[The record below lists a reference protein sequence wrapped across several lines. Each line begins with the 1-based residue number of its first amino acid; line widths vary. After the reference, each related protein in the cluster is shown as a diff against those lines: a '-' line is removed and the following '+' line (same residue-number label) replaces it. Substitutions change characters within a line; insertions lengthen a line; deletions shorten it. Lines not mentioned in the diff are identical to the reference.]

1 MADTWM
7 INEVDYAGPEHLDP
21 GYVAGYDR
29 KQGFPSWDED
39 LQTLDRLGVLSPDA
53 VVVDLGAG
61 TGQFAIAVAPR
72 CNRVVAVDVS
82 AAMLAHARAAADH
95 AGVRNLECVRAGF
108 LDYRHQGQP
117 ADVVHTRNALHQLP
131 DFWKGLAL
139 HRAACVLRPGG
150 ILQLEDLVYDFTPAE
165 APDALERWMADAAA
179 DPEDGYTKEDFA
191 THIRTEFGTYS
202 WLLESLLNATGF
214 TILARDVE
222 RQIYA
227 TYTCQRQA

>member
-1 MADTWM
+1 M
-7 INEVDYAGPEHLDP
+7 INQVDYAGPEHLDP
-21 GYVAGYDR
+21 DYVAGYDR
-29 KQGFPSWDED
+29 KQGFPSWEED
-39 LQTLDRLGVLSPDA
+39 LETLDRLGVLGRDA

-72 CNRVVAVDVS
+72 CSRVVAVDVS
-82 AAMLAHARAAADH
+82 AAMLTHARVAADE
-95 AGVRNLECVRAGF
+95 AGVRNLECVQAGF

-131 DFWKGLAL
+131 DFWKGMAL
-139 HRAACVLRPGG
+139 HRIAGVLRPGG

-165 APDALERWMADAAA
+165 ASDALERWMAGAATN
-179 DPEDGYTKEDFA
+179 PEEGYTREDFA

-222 RQIYA
+222 SQIYA
-227 TYTCQRQA
+227 TYTCQRQS